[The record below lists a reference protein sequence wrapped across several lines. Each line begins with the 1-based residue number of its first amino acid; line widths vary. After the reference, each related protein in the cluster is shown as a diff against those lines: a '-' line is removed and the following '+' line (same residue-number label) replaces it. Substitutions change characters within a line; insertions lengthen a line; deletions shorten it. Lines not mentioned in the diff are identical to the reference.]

1 MNMDEKDEQQDQD
14 SELPEGDEEWL
25 ELMEEI
31 RLDSG
36 N

>member
-1 MNMDEKDEQQDQD
+1 MDGKDEQQEPDQD
-14 SELPEGDEEWL
+14 TELPDGYEEWL